1 MNKLILT
8 LFASL
13 ILLAGCKSK
22 CIEDSGNHI
31 EKNTVVK
38 VFDKMDISGAFKVI
52 LRQDS
57 SYALKIATDSN
68 LMSAIKIDVSSSELR
83 IKMEE
88 GSYCGS
94 DSIVIQIGIGE
105 LKRLK
110 TAGAVGLRTDG
121 HIYANDV
128 QLNFSGSS
136 DINLVINAGKL
147 STYMDGAGKLALV
160 GQAGVHELST
170 QGTATIEA
178 FGFAAGVYN
187 LDVTGSAKANINV
200 LNELSVKT
208 EGSSEVYY
216 KGNPKNVKEKKSGAA
231 KLEKVN

>member
-1 MNKLILT
+1 MKQLIT
-8 LFASL
+8 PLFACL
-13 ILLAGCKSK
+13 ILLVGCKSK

-31 EKNTVVK
+31 EKNIVVK
-38 VFDKMDISGAFKVI
+38 SFDKIDVSGAFKVI

-68 LMSAIKIDVSSSELR
+68 LMSAIKIDVGSSELR

-94 DSIVIQIGIGE
+94 DSIVIQVGIGE
-105 LKRLK
+105 LKELK
-110 TAGAVGLRTDG
+110 TAGAVGIRTDG

-128 QLNFSGSS
+128 VLDFSGSS
-136 DINLVINAGKL
+136 DINLVLNAGKL
-147 STYMDGAGKLALV
+147 TTHMDGVGKLALT

-170 QGTATIEA
+170 QGTVSIEA
-178 FGFAAGVYN
+178 FDFAAGVYN
-187 LDVTGSAKANINV
+187 LNVTGSAKANINV
-200 LNELSVKT
+200 LNELNVET
-208 EGSSEVYY
+208 EGASEVYY

>member
-1 MNKLILT
+1 MNKLIIT
-8 LFASL
+8 LFTGL
-13 ILLAGCKSK
+13 ILLAGCKSE

-38 VFDKMDISGAFKVI
+38 AFDKIDISGAFKVT

-94 DSIVIQIGIGE
+94 DSIVIEVGIGE

-110 TAGAVGLRTDG
+110 TAGAVALRTDG

-128 QLNFSGSS
+128 ALNFSGSS
-136 DINLVINAGKL
+136 DINLVLNAGKL
-147 STYMDGAGKLALV
+147 TTNMDGAGKLVLA

-170 QGTATIEA
+170 QGTATIDA
-178 FGFAAGVYN
+178 FGFAAGIYN
-187 LDVTGSAKANINV
+187 LNITGSAKANINV
-200 LNELSVKT
+200 LNELNVKT

>member
-1 MNKLILT
+1 MNKLIIT
-8 LFASL
+8 LFVSL
-13 ILLAGCKSK
+13 ILLAGCNSK
-22 CIEDSGNHI
+22 CIEDSGNHV

-38 VFDKMDISGAFKVI
+38 AFDKIDISGAFKVV

-57 SYALKIATDSN
+57 SYALKIGTDSN

-94 DSIVIQIGIGE
+94 DSIVIQVGIGE

-110 TAGAVGLRTDG
+110 TSGAVSMRTDG

-128 QLNFSGSS
+128 ELNFSGSS

-147 STYMDGAGKLALV
+147 NTSMDGAGKLALT
-160 GQAGVHELST
+160 GQAGVHQLST
-170 QGTATIEA
+170 QGTVTIDA
-178 FGFAAGVYN
+178 FGFIAGIYN
-187 LDVTGSAKANINV
+187 LDITGSAKANINV
-200 LNELSVKT
+200 LNELNVKT

-216 KGNPKNVKEKKSGAA
+216 KGNPKSVKEKKSGAA